1 VPATVAGGPANTTDW
16 VALFAADG
24 VTRLDWKYLNN
35 SQTAPATGLSA
46 ATVPFTLPATPGVYT
61 LRLYAK
67 NTQTVLA
74 SATVT
79 VP

>member
-1 VPATVAGGPANTTDW
+1 MIAGGSGNATDW

-24 VTRLDWKYLNN
+24 VTRLDWKYLNGL
-35 SQTAPATGLSA
+35 QTAPATGLFE

-61 LRLYAK
+61 VRLYAK
-67 NTQTVLA
+67 NTQTLLT
-74 SATVT
+74 SAAVT